1 MAEATHEIDFVEVKA
16 EDILAERTRGWDQ
29 FTVAAKWTIGAI
41 VVLLLAIY
49 LLWG

>member
-29 FTVAAKWTIGAI
+29 FTATAKWGIGAI
-41 VVLLLAIY
+41 IVLLLAIY
-49 LLWG
+49 LFWG